1 MKKSRL
7 IPGLIFF
14 SFSAIFF
21 LGTCSGDDFVEDI
34 NVRFCGDGCSSSTP
48 WRVESLDLNLPCFS
62 TKDAFQVL
70 QQKGIKSRFVL
81 FPEENHWILKPQ
93 NAMVWQNE
101 FFRWLEETL

>member
-1 MKKSRL
+1 MKKIKF

-62 TKDAFQVL
+62 TKDACMQWAASHGYGD
-70 QQKGIKSRFVL
+70 KTCIRCD
-81 FPEENHWILKPQ
+81 
-93 NAMVWQNE
+93 
-101 FFRWLEETL
+101 

>member
-7 IPGLIFF
+7 IPGLIFL

-34 NVRFCGDGCSSSTP
+34 NVRFCGDGCSGSTP

-62 TKDAFQVL
+62 TKDACMQWAASHGYGD
-70 QQKGIKSRFVL
+70 KTCIRCD
-81 FPEENHWILKPQ
+81 
-93 NAMVWQNE
+93 
-101 FFRWLEETL
+101 